1 MVVLTTARRVTKTAK
16 RALEVVV
23 ITVTLV
29 GLIMP
34 AAITSKTAKKILV
47 LLLITDYTEES
58 EKDSEEDLG
67 KLAVHASSCAK
78 KNG

>member
-1 MVVLTTARRVTKTAK
+1 
-16 RALEVVV
+16 
-23 ITVTLV
+23 
-29 GLIMP
+29 MP

-78 KNG
+78 KNGWQTGLRLYHWIIMLF